1 MSSNKCS
8 NFVPISNDGSSLP
21 ANFFPTFNP
30 NPNPIPVFNPNP
42 IQFEK
47 FEGESDESE
56 IEVLFDADSE
66 SDEGE
71 IEVLFNPNE
80 YTIEEQLEKAY
91 EALFNPPLF
100 DEMKEKKLK
109 FLLNYV
115 LNNIELYI
123 NTPYLKGIPAT
134 TGETEE
140 EKQAKKLKMILLLKY
155 TSLYIRK
162 INLKMIDYL
171 SILGLNQKL
180 INILNNNGVLSAED
194 WLEIWYLREKYLI
207 KVLKNI
213 INNNIKNNFMLIY
226 NTIFKIFIKYMN
238 YNRVIFN
245 KNKCLAELLFNAK
258 FIPENIT
265 AIYYQ
270 IENFIKSNLF
280 ENIEKFLFKADSAYD
295 TDIFKMRVSDFYLAN
310 FHQNEVE
317 DKLELIEKAKTKKDL
332 LKVLFDFSVINGK
345 LYKLLLI
352 KNIMKTEFKKQ
363 ISIKNAFNPCPMSLK
378 RLNEKIDNSI
388 EILNKLLN
396 YNN

>member
-1 MSSNKCS
+1 MSSNKC
-8 NFVPISNDGSSLP
+8 SNDGSSLP

-30 NPNPIPVFNPNP
+30 NPNPIPVFNPNPNP

-100 DEMKEKKLK
+100 DELKEKKLK

-134 TGETEE
+134 SGETEE
-140 EKQAKKLKMILLLKY
+140 EKQTKKFKMILLLKY
-155 TSLYIRK
+155 ISLYIRK

-226 NTIFKIFIKYMN
+226 NTIFKIFVKYMN

-270 IENFIKSNLF
+270 IEIFINSNLF
-280 ENIEKFLFKADSAYD
+280 ENIKKFLFKADSAYD

-352 KNIMKTEFKKQ
+352 KNTMKTEFKKQ